1 MRSNCMS
8 KALCFLQITAK
19 LQDYP
24 FFTVFLII
32 KTSSQNISITLL
44 KISLKSHEHRGCY
57 CWKKLPWTILEKQ
70 FPVPRNTAARKIG
83 NGIIP
88 LLWQLR
94 CYWNPYH
101 NKFSSSSSTTVLTP
115 GNFPKS
121 LFIATEFI
129 LKRRR
134 YWPWITAPSHKCN
147 NKLDCFLHEMLLIT
161 DSFFIKSNLQEPLK
175 NVFSVRDLGLE
186 NIFSVIIK
194 RLLISTFFFFQFR
207 HLEGLFFCIYN
218 GLFKLAMM
226 IL

>member
-1 MRSNCMS
+1 MFSADNGQTKRLTVFS
-8 KALCFLQITAK
+8 
-19 LQDYP
+19 
-24 FFTVFLII
+24 TVFLII

-44 KISLKSHEHRGCY
+44 KIPLKSHEHRGCY
-57 CWKKLPWTILEKQ
+57 WRKKLPWKILEKR
-70 FPVPRNTAARKIG
+70 FPVPRNTAAHKIG

-94 CYWNPYH
+94 CHWNPYITSFH
-101 NKFSSSSSTTVLTP
+101 LYLIQLCSPPAIF
-115 GNFPKS
+115 FF
-121 LFIATEFI
+121 FIATEFI

-175 NVFSVRDLGLE
+175 NVRDLGLE
-186 NIFSVIIK
+186 NIFSVTIK
-194 RLLISTFFFFQFR
+194 RLLISSFFFFFFLIPTFR
-207 HLEGLFFCIYN
+207 GTVFCIYN
-218 GLFKLAMM
+218 GFFQLAMM

>member
-1 MRSNCMS
+1 M
-8 KALCFLQITAK
+8 
-19 LQDYP
+19 
-24 FFTVFLII
+24 
-32 KTSSQNISITLL
+32 TLL

-57 CWKKLPWTILEKQ
+57 WRKKLPWTILEKQ

-83 NGIIP
+83 NGLIP

-101 NKFSSSSSTTVLTP
+101 NKFSSSSSTTVITP

-147 NKLDCFLHEMLLIT
+147 NKLDCFFFARNVANYGQFFHKIKFARTFKKCFLSARFGSRKYFFDHDEETT
-161 DSFFIKSNLQEPLK
+161 DFYFF
-175 NVFSVRDLGLE
+175 
-186 NIFSVIIK
+186 
-194 RLLISTFFFFQFR
+194 
-207 HLEGLFFCIYN
+207 LFNSDI
-218 GLFKLAMM
+218 
-226 IL
+226 

>member
-1 MRSNCMS
+1 MFSADNGQTKRLTVFS
-8 KALCFLQITAK
+8 
-19 LQDYP
+19 
-24 FFTVFLII
+24 TVFLII
-32 KTSSQNISITLL
+32 KTSSQNISITLS
-44 KISLKSHEHRGCY
+44 KIPLKSHEHRGCY
-57 CWKKLPWTILEKQ
+57 WRKKLPWKILEKR

-161 DSFFIKSNLQEPLK
+161 DSFFKKTKFARTFKKCFLSA
-175 NVFSVRDLGLE
+175 VFESRKYIFFLSLLRDYWFL
-186 NIFSVIIK
+186 
-194 RLLISTFFFFQFR
+194 
-207 HLEGLFFCIYN
+207 LFFNSNI
-218 GLFKLAMM
+218 
-226 IL
+226 

>member
-1 MRSNCMS
+1 MLE
-8 KALCFLQITAK
+8 KAPLNNF
-19 LQDYP
+19 
-24 FFTVFLII
+24 
-32 KTSSQNISITLL
+32 
-44 KISLKSHEHRGCY
+44 G
-57 CWKKLPWTILEKQ
+57 KQ

-83 NGIIP
+83 NGVIL

-94 CYWNPYH
+94 CHWNPYH
-101 NKFSSSSSTTVLTP
+101 NKFSSLSNTTVLTP
-115 GNFPKS
+115 GNFSKS

-186 NIFSVIIK
+186 NIFCIIIK
-194 RLLISTFFFFQFR
+194 RLLISFFFFFFSIPTFRGTFFR
-207 HLEGLFFCIYN
+207 HL
-218 GLFKLAMM
+218 
-226 IL
+226 